1 MAAKYVNQTNVPLAI
16 SVWLATDNYDLQEV
30 PENTISVTTLLKPI
44 KQIILSQR
52 VTVEQGVVEISSKLK
67 SAMGSALHDSM
78 ERAWLNPKEALK
90 SLGYPAGVIKAIKV
104 NPDPDTVTEDDIPV
118 YIEQRES
125 IVIAGVNVSGKFDTV
140 FDGQVED
147 YKSTST
153 FMYMSQTNS
162 DKHIKQGSLYKLL
175 NPKKITADTMAINYL
190 FTDWSAAKAKAD
202 PKYPQCAVTQQVFEL
217 MPVEQTRKFAEHKIM
232 EIKRLQDAPESELPD
247 CTDEELWRS
256 EDVFKYYSKPDA
268 LRASKNFTSPVEA
281 RLYLQEKGGKG
292 EIRLVKGKARACNY
306 CAAAIICNQR
316 AALLEADE
324 LA

>member
-30 PENTISVTTLLKPI
+30 PENTISVTTLLKPT

-125 IVIAGVNVSGKFDTV
+125 MVIAGVNVSGKFDTV

-153 FMYMSQTNS
+153 FAYMNQTNA
-162 DKHIKQGSLYKLL
+162 DKYI
-175 NPKKITADTMAINYL
+175 
-190 FTDWSAAKAKAD
+190 
-202 PKYPQCAVTQQVFEL
+202 
-217 MPVEQTRKFAEHKIM
+217 
-232 EIKRLQDAPESELPD
+232 
-247 CTDEELWRS
+247 
-256 EDVFKYYSKPDA
+256 
-268 LRASKNFTSPVEA
+268 
-281 RLYLQEKGGKG
+281 
-292 EIRLVKGKARACNY
+292 
-306 CAAAIICNQR
+306 
-316 AALLEADE
+316 
-324 LA
+324 